1 MEMLAKQISVFL
13 ENKSGRLAEVTSI
26 LYENNIN
33 IRALSLADTNDFGV
47 LRLIVSDSEKAQAT
61 LKTNGFTV
69 STLDV
74 VFVEVTD
81 QPGGLH
87 KILAFLQQEAIN
99 VEYMYAFSQK
109 TGDSAVII
117 FKFDD
122 PDRAVKI
129 LEEKGVE
136 LFNTEFLNDLT

>member
-1 MEMLAKQISVFL
+1 MFAKQISVFL

-33 IRALSLADTNDFGV
+33 IRALFLADTNDFGV
-47 LRLIVSDSEKAQAT
+47 LRLIVSDSEKAQEIF
-61 LKTNGFTV
+61 KMNGFTV

-74 VFVEVTD
+74 VLVEVTD

-87 KILAFLQQEAIN
+87 QILAFLQEGEIN

-109 TGDSAVII
+109 
-117 FKFDD
+117 
-122 PDRAVKI
+122 
-129 LEEKGVE
+129 KGIMQ
-136 LFNTEFLNDLT
+136 